1 MRRSLAALVVVA
13 TAALVA
19 PALGFADDKSLDGDA
34 KKLQG
39 KWTAKGGPGGSPIV
53 MVFDKDRVSIKTIA
67 PTGEEMTIAGD
78 CALDDKSSPRGMTW
92 TNMKVRERELPDM
105 AAIYVFTDD
114 DTLKVAGVGGS
125 KRPNEFIEKG
135 KELPGIRSNTM
146 ILTRAKDEAKK

>member
-125 KRPNEFIEKG
+125 KRPKEFIEKG

>member
-1 MRRSLAALVVVA
+1 MRRSLAALFVVA

-19 PALGFADDKSLDGDA
+19 PALGFADGKPLDGDA
-34 KKLQG
+34 KKFQG
-39 KWTAKGGPGGSPIV
+39 KWTAKGGPGGSPIT
-53 MVFDKDRVSIKTIA
+53 MVFEKDRVSIKLIA
-67 PTGEEMTIAGD
+67 ATGEEMTIAGD
-78 CALDDKSSPRGMTW
+78 CVLDEKSSPHGMTW
-92 TNMKVRERELPDM
+92 TNVKVRERELPDM

-125 KRPNEFIEKG
+125 KRPTEFIEKG

>member
-19 PALGFADDKSLDGDA
+19 PALGFADDKPLAGDA
-34 KKLQG
+34 KKIQG
-39 KWTAKGGPGGSPIV
+39 KWIAKGGPGGSPIT
-53 MVFDKDRVSIKTIA
+53 MVFEKDRVSIKLVA
-67 PTGEEMTIAGD
+67 ATGEEMTIAGD
-78 CALDDKSSPRGMTW
+78 CALDEKSSPHGMTW
-92 TNMKVRERELPDM
+92 TNVKVRERELPDM
-105 AAIYVFTDD
+105 AAIYVFTDG

-125 KRPNEFIEKG
+125 KRPTEFIEKG